1 MTSLNLEAELTWVN
15 LLGLMDKG
23 EFGMDWL
30 SKDRDYQRCREG
42 MKVHVFHDIE
52 IITPLRKYRE
62 YRTMRGGHLYVIT
75 G

>member
-1 MTSLNLEAELTWVN
+1 
-15 LLGLMDKG
+15 MDKG

-30 SKDRDYQRCREG
+30 SKDHDYQRCREG

-52 IITPLRKYRE
+52 IITPLRRYRE